1 MRYKCFNCFQP
12 ISYNYNEVSPS
23 DLYCWECGQWL
34 GTEFF
39 GIDDS
44 SQESNKGESSKDD
57 SSQKGEGN
65 ADSSQDK
72 DNSNQ
77 SQDKDNTD
85 QNKQDSLLPPP
96 RHKYKAA

>member
-44 SQESNKGESSKDD
+44 SQ
-57 SSQKGEGN
+57 KGEGN

-96 RHKYKAA
+96 QHKYKAA